1 MFAEDA
7 AVVKMAV
14 RERGDA
20 AAIPNDSFGGWWRG
34 ER

>member
-1 MFAEDA
+1 
-7 AVVKMAV
+7 MAV